1 MKAREAA
8 EITADFFG
16 RVAEPGVWAELFDVL
31 PEVFLFIKDRQHRF
45 VKVNRS
51 ECSLHGCKTEA
62 EIIGKSDFDFHPP
75 ALAAQYVEEDR
86 VVMESGRAQTDK
98 VWLVQGADGTPRW
111 YFSSKF
117 PVKDKGGAVIGVAG
131 VMRPYE
137 GAGNAPGDYQRLTRA
152 CDYVL
157 SHYGEAIVVEDIA
170 KRAHLSASQLQRE
183 FRRLFGMS
191 LGDYLLRVRL
201 IMARRKL
208 EAAGEAV
215 GRIALDCGFYDQS
228 HFTRAFRRATGLSP
242 MAYRRRFAPTAR
254 RAGGG

>member
-1 MKAREAA
+1 MNAREAA
-8 EITADFFG
+8 EITAGFFG
-16 RVAEPGVWAELFDVL
+16 RVAEPGVFATLFDVL
-31 PEVFLFIKDRQHRF
+31 PDVFLFIKDRRHRF

-51 ECSLHGCKTEA
+51 ECSLHGCTTEA
-62 EIIGKSDFDFHPP
+62 EIVGKTDFDFHPP

-86 VVMESGRAQTDK
+86 AVMETGQPQTNK
-98 VWLVQGADGTPRW
+98 VWLVQSADGTPRW
-111 YFSSKF
+111 YISSKF
-117 PVKDKGGAVIGVAG
+117 PVKGKGGAVIGVAG

-137 GAGNAPGDYQRLTRA
+137 SAGNAPGDYQRLTRA
-152 CDYVL
+152 CEYVL
-157 SHYGEAIVVEDIA
+157 AHYGEAIAVEDIA

-208 EAAGEAV
+208 EASGDAV

-228 HFTRAFRRATGLSP
+228 HFTRAFRGATGLSP
-242 MAYRRRFAPTAR
+242 LAYRRRFA
-254 RAGGG
+254 